1 MDDFIKELKNDTVN
15 EEEIKEGIHSKSDL
29 AKNIKKGLNSK
40 SVKDIV
46 KKVETS
52 SNNKPD
58 KVQVQNLT
66 KTQVQGLD
74 DIE

>member
-1 MDDFIKELKNDTVN
+1 MDDFINGLKNDTVK
-15 EEEIKEGIHSKSDL
+15 EEDIEKGIHSSEDL
-29 AKNIKKGLNSK
+29 AKKIKKDLKIKN
-40 SVKDIV
+40 VKDIA

-52 SNNKPD
+52 SENKPD

-66 KTQVQGLD
+66 KTQVQGLE